1 MNIELKGVDK
11 SFDGNKVL
19 KGMDLFVKDGSLI
32 CLFGPSGCGKTT
44 VLKIIAGLLQPDK
57 GSVLFDEKDVT
68 SLPPEE
74 RNTGFVPQNY
84 ALFPHL
90 TVEKNIAFSLEV
102 RNYSKQEIKDRVEEL
117 LRLIDLKGFENRY
130 PRELSGGQQ
139 QKVAVARALA
149 FKPSVLLL
157 DEPLAS
163 IDITERVRLRN
174 EIKNIQKK
182 TGATILYVTHDV
194 NETFAVS
201 DNVAIMEDG
210 KIKKCG
216 KPRILKKKQKLFNT

>member
-19 KGMDLFVKDGSLI
+19 KEMDLFVKDGSLI

-44 VLKIIAGLLQPDK
+44 SLKIIAGLLQPDK

-90 TVEKNIAFSLEV
+90 TVEKNIAFGLEV

-149 FKPSVLLL
+149 HNPSILLL

-174 EIKNIQKK
+174 EIKNIKKK

-194 NETFAVS
+194 NEAFAVS

-210 KIKKCG
+210 KIKECG
-216 KPRILKKKQKLFNT
+216 KPRILKRK

>member
-1 MNIELKGVDK
+1 MDIELKGIYK
-11 SFDGNKVL
+11 SFNDNKVL
-19 KGMDLFVKDGSLI
+19 KRMDLLVKDGSLV

-44 VLKIIAGLLQPDK
+44 SLKIIAGLIQPDK
-57 GSVLFDEKDVT
+57 GSVLFDHKDVT

-90 TVEKNIAFSLEV
+90 TVEKNIAFGLEV
-102 RNYSKQEIKDRVEEL
+102 RDYSKQEIKDRVEEL
-117 LRLIDLKGFENRY
+117 LKLIDLKGFENRY

-149 FKPSVLLL
+149 HKPSILLL

-163 IDITERVRLRN
+163 IDATERVRLRN
-174 EIKNIQKK
+174 EIKKIQKK
-182 TGATILYVTHDV
+182 TGSTILYVTHDV
-194 NETFAVS
+194 DEAFAVS
-201 DNVAIMEDG
+201 DNIAIMEDG
-210 KIKKCG
+210 RIKKYG
-216 KPRILKKKQKLFNT
+216 KPKILRRK

>member
-90 TVEKNIAFSLEV
+90 TVEKNIAFGLEV

-174 EIKNIQKK
+174 EIKNIKKK

-194 NETFAVS
+194 NEAFAVS
-201 DNVAIMEDG
+201 DNVAIMGDG
-210 KIKKCG
+210 KIKECG
-216 KPRILKKKQKLFNT
+216 KPRILKRK

>member
-1 MNIELKGVDK
+1 MDIELKGIYK
-11 SFDGNKVL
+11 SFNDNKVL
-19 KGMDLFVKDGSLI
+19 KGMDLLVKDGSLV

-44 VLKIIAGLLQPDK
+44 SLKIIAGLIQPDK
-57 GSVLFDEKDVT
+57 GSVLFDHKDVT

-90 TVEKNIAFSLEV
+90 TVEKNIAFGLEV
-102 RNYSKQEIKDRVEEL
+102 RDYSKQEIKDRVEEL
-117 LRLIDLKGFENRY
+117 LKLIDLKGFENRY

-149 FKPSVLLL
+149 HKPSILLL

-163 IDITERVRLRN
+163 IDATERVRLRN
-174 EIKNIQKK
+174 EIKKIQKK
-182 TGATILYVTHDV
+182 TGSTILYVTHDV
-194 NETFAVS
+194 DEAFAVS
-201 DNVAIMEDG
+201 DNIAIMEDG
-210 KIKKCG
+210 RIKKYG
-216 KPRILKKKQKLFNT
+216 KPKILRRK

>member
-1 MNIELKGVDK
+1 MNIELKGIYK

-84 ALFPHL
+84 SLFPHL
-90 TVEKNIAFSLEV
+90 TVENNISFGLEV
-102 RNYSKQEIKDRVEEL
+102 RNYSKEEIKNRIEEL
-117 LRLIDLKGFENRY
+117 LKLIDLKGFENRY

-163 IDITERVRLRN
+163 IDVVERVRLRN

-182 TGATILYVTHDV
+182 TSATILYVTHDV
-194 NETFAVS
+194 NEAFAVS

-210 KIKKCG
+210 KIKKYG
-216 KPRILKKKQKLFNT
+216 KPSILKKK

>member
-1 MNIELKGVDK
+1 GIGMNIELKGVDK

-19 KGMDLFVKDGSLI
+19 KGMDLFVKDGSLV

-44 VLKIIAGLLQPDK
+44 SLKIIAGLLQLDN
-57 GSVLFDEKDVT
+57 GLVLFDNKDVT

-90 TVEKNIAFSLEV
+90 TVENNISFGLEV
-102 RNYSKQEIKDRVEEL
+102 RNYSKEEIKNRIEEL
-117 LRLIDLKGFENRY
+117 LKLIDLKGFENRY

-163 IDITERVRLRN
+163 IDIVERVRLRN
-174 EIKNIQKK
+174 EIKNIKK
-182 TGATILYVTHDV
+182 RTGATILYVTHDV
-194 NETFAVS
+194 EEAFSIS
-201 DNVAIMEDG
+201 DDVAIIEDG
-210 KIKKCG
+210 KIRTYG
-216 KPRILKKKQKLFNT
+216 KPSILKKKFRY